1 MLQRITL
8 ALLALLATLTTAGPV
23 LAHDHC
29 DDPADPLCVPK
40 GVVVGDD
47 DRGSGRLKSRDEF
60 PDKRCAPG
68 EDGGVN
74 CTE

>member
-1 MLQRITL
+1 MLQRFSV

-40 GVVVGDD
+40 GAID
-47 DRGSGRLKSRDEF
+47 DRGSGR
-60 PDKRCAPG
+60 
-68 EDGGVN
+68 
-74 CTE
+74 